1 MTNPSGWPQVKAH
14 PYVDRSFAS
23 KSLKTFSEQVDPRH
37 TAMIMVDL
45 QNDYCAPGGASDRRS
60 HKSDVYQKI
69 IAPNKA
75 LLEEARRAGVLPVF
89 IQMGFEPYGYY
100 NAGADLLM
108 RAKKYGLESVAIKG
122 TWGHEVLSELEPQPD
137 EIRVTKHRSSA
148 FQGTDLDLVLRS
160 NDIRT
165 VVITGVVTNGC
176 VNATFI
182 DAVMNDY
189 YTFVVRDCVATT
201 RQDLHEAALLV
212 MESKLQE
219 NGVCQSEQMIET
231 WQRWRAEQDAVRAQ
245 VAR

>member
-1 MTNPSGWPQVKAH
+1 MLRT
-14 PYVDRSFAS
+14 
-23 KSLKTFSEQVDPRH
+23 LSEQVDPRH
-37 TAMIMVDL
+37 TAMILVDI
-45 QNDYCAPGGASDRRS
+45 QNDYCSPGGSGDRRS
-60 HKSDVYQKI
+60 HQADRFQKI
-69 IAPNKA
+69 IPANKA

-89 IQMGFEPYGYY
+89 IQMGLEPYGLY

-108 RAKKYGLESVAIKG
+108 RAKKHGLEAVAIKG
-122 TWGHEVLSELEPQPD
+122 TWGHEVVSELEPLPD

-176 VNATFI
+176 VSATFI

-189 YTFVVRDCVATT
+189 YTFVVRDCVASSQ
-201 RQDLHEAALLV
+201 QDQHEAALLL

-219 NGVCQSEQMIET
+219 NGVCRSEQIIGT
-231 WQRWRAEQDAVRAQ
+231 WERWRAEQDAVRAK
-245 VAR
+245 VTR